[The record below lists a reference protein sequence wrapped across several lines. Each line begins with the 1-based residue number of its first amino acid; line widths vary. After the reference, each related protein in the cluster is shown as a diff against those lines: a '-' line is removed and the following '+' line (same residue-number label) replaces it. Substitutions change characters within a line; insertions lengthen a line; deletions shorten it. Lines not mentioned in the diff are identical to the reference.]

1 MEEEYAMILKI
12 WTLKHESELKEIVL
26 LNKIPVEVY
35 NSIIRNLKILD
46 ASYGGDRQLMD
57 DGGYIALIVG
67 ENPTLIQKEYGNL
80 LKEFHL
86 SKDEVEFS
94 DLLCEESTRRWKSDT
109 YIAGSEFVLVIVY
122 LEEV

>member
-1 MEEEYAMILKI
+1 MILKI